1 MRTTR
6 RPQRT
11 VRSDHWSGQ
20 AATRAGCRRVLSVTD
35 IARALFCAGLLGT
48 TVFLGA
54 ARAEAAPVSF
64 SLTWDAP
71 PACPDAAYLRAQV
84 ETLLAGAPSLL
95 ARVVA
100 RAEVSQRDD
109 GMWTVRLTTD
119 RDGTLGERFLEAD
132 ACRSLA
138 DATALVVALTID
150 PAHVIA
156 AGAAGTEPEASL
168 PPSKPQSPPA
178 SAQPSRPDPRL
189 PSMPAPISALPQVE
203 PSTPSGTPRPP
214 ARFAIAPAIAGDLG
228 TLPNPEEVWGS
239 PSTWARRC
247 PCFGIALLSAYR
259 AQHFSRQHPLRFGD
273 WPRRQPQP
281 KLGASGLGAQP
292 QLSCHARWKN
302 PGMDMGFRAHR
313 DSRDHGWSR

>member
-100 RAEVSQRDD
+100 RTEVSQRDD
-109 GMWTVRLTTD
+109 GSAGRPN
-119 RDGTLGERFLEAD
+119 G
-132 ACRSLA
+132 
-138 DATALVVALTID
+138 
-150 PAHVIA
+150 IA
-156 AGAAGTEPEASL
+156 RG
-168 PPSKPQSPPA
+168 
-178 SAQPSRPDPRL
+178 R
-189 PSMPAPISALPQVE
+189 
-203 PSTPSGTPRPP
+203 
-214 ARFAIAPAIAGDLG
+214 
-228 TLPNPEEVWGS
+228 
-239 PSTWARRC
+239 ARRKV
-247 PCFGIALLSAYR
+247 YM
-259 AQHFSRQHPLRFGD
+259 LRFGIGVGSA
-273 WPRRQPQP
+273 PFPGHPLPPNRTGGFP
-281 KLGASGLGAQP
+281 ASGSPVSGLFAETDALMP
-292 QLSCHARWKN
+292 WL
-302 PGMDMGFRAHR
+302 
-313 DSRDHGWSR
+313 WSS